1 MAQDQPVS
9 ALVVTLIDDLAP
21 AIYSINRL
29 CPESLCFVVPESA
42 TPLVE
47 SGVQPKL
54 DQMPRRWDW
63 ILLPDID
70 HFPSCYQIIA
80 RRLPGMLRNWGI
92 EPGSLVID
100 VTGSTPAMASA
111 LTLVAQPFSS
121 RTVVLVPSKEGREG
135 DVVDVAGNERMW
147 ISVNPWDEAA
157 EGMRRDACDLYN
169 RGAYAASGVI
179 FKQIEARISGGQKP
193 LYRAF
198 VDLAE
203 AYDFWDKFYFRQ
215 AWDKLKVSTKAME
228 MATLFG
234 GPPGLKALLPAL
246 KANAGFLEKLVLDPA
261 EVKESL
267 ALDLLAHANRR
278 LRVANDAEGAMQSL
292 IRALEAFSQRQ
303 LFKHHRIKTWDVQPE
318 QLPPALQETCR
329 TCYLED
335 SDGKYKLP
343 LQAQFRA
350 LASLG
355 DAMGQAFLRE
365 WPGMKPLLDAAN
377 QSVLGHGCEP
387 VKPER
392 VVQFYEVVVKLTGV
406 QDSSLPKFPTLN
418 F

>member
-1 MAQDQPVS
+1 
-9 ALVVTLIDDLAP
+9 
-21 AIYSINRL
+21 
-29 CPESLCFVVPESA
+29 
-42 TPLVE
+42 
-47 SGVQPKL
+47 
-54 DQMPRRWDW
+54 
-63 ILLPDID
+63 
-70 HFPSCYQIIA
+70 
-80 RRLPGMLRNWGI
+80 MLRIWGI
-92 EPGSLVID
+92 EQGSLVID

-111 LTLVAQPFSS
+111 LALVAQPFSS
-121 RTVVLVPSKEGREG
+121 RIVVLVPSKEGREG

-147 ISVNPWDEAA
+147 VSVNPWDEAA

-169 RGAYAASGVI
+169 RGAYAASGMI
-179 FKQIEARISGGQKP
+179 FKQIEARVSGGQKP

-198 VDLAE
+198 ADLAE
-203 AYDFWDKFYFRQ
+203 AYDFWDKFHYRQ

-234 GPPGLKALLPAL
+234 GPPGLKAVLPAI

-261 EVKESL
+261 DVKESL

-303 LFKHHRIKTWDVQPE
+303 LFKHHKIKTWDVQPE
-318 QLPPALQETCR
+318 QLPQALQETCR

-343 LQAQFRA
+343 LLAQFRA
-350 LASLG
+350 LAALG

-365 WPGMKPLLDAAN
+365 WPAMKPLLDAAN
-377 QSVLGHGCEP
+377 QAVLGHGCEP

-392 VVQFYEVVVKLTGV
+392 VLQLYEVVVKLTGV
-406 QDSSLPKFPTLN
+406 QDSSLPKFPTLS